1 MATAYLGLGTNVGNK
16 RGNLVTAA
24 ALLAERVGDVLAL
37 SDMYETEPWGFE
49 SDNTFLNAVIVMTT
63 ELSPME
69 LLDSLIARPSWIESN
84 QQHVKKYNTIEV
96 NEIEMGRIEKS
107 DGVYHDRI
115 IDIDLL
121 MVDEQILHTERL
133 TLPHPLMHKR
143 SFVMEPLAEV
153 APLVKHPVFGKT
165 MRELLS
171 EL

>member
-37 SDMYETEPWGFE
+37 SDMHETEPWGFE

-69 LLDSLIARPSWIESN
+69 LLDATRLI
-84 QQHVKKYNTIEV
+84 
-96 NEIEMGRIEKS
+96 EIEMGRIEKS
-107 DGVYHDRI
+107 DGAYHDRI

-133 TLPHPLMHKR
+133 TLPHSLMHKR

>member
-1 MATAYLGLGTNVGNK
+1 MLSKHLTNVIQ
-16 RGNLVTAA
+16 NLEKKKFREKYNLYKVEGDKLVQE
-24 ALLAERVGDVLAL
+24 LLL
-37 SDMYETEPWGFE
+37 SDMK
-49 SDNTFLNAVIVMTT
+49 I
-63 ELSPME
+63 
-69 LLDSLIARPSWIESN
+69 DSLIARPSWIESN

-107 DGVYHDRI
+107 DGAYHDRI